1 MVKQENMQK
10 LLVQRFIITHLSKAV
25 HLPVALV
32 EELHYVIFNISAPTL
47 ETHKFII
54 ANLPI
59 TAHIM

>member
-1 MVKQENMQK
+1 MQK

-25 HLPVALV
+25 HLPVARV